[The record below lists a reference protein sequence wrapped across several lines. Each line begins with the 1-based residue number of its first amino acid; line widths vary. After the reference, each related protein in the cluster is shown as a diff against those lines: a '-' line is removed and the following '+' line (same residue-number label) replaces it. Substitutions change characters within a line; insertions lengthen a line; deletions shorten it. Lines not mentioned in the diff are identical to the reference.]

1 LACDSIEWSRK
12 MCQARILVADDE
24 TDIRN
29 VLRRLLL
36 SEGFCVC
43 EAGNGI
49 EALAAAEHCDIDLA
63 LLDITMPRMSG
74 TEAVMQMRA
83 NPRHAGMP
91 IMLMTGNVP
100 AGIAGQIGDIMLFPK
115 PLDLEQLLSA
125 IQQAVRSPRTRL
137 N

>member
-1 LACDSIEWSRK
+1 

-100 AGIAGQIGDIMLFPK
+100 TGIAGQIGDIMLFPK
-115 PLDLEQLLSA
+115 PLDLQQLLNA
-125 IQQAVRSPRTRL
+125 IQQAVRSPHTPL

>member
-1 LACDSIEWSRK
+1 

-29 VLRRLLL
+29 ILRRLLL

-49 EALAAAEHCDIDLA
+49 EALAAAEHCDIDLV

-74 TEAVMQMRA
+74 TETVRELRA
-83 NPRHAGMP
+83 NPRYASTP
-91 IMLMTGNVP
+91 IMLMTGHAP
-100 AGIAGQIGDIMLFPK
+100 AGIASQLGDIMLFPK
-115 PLDLEQLLSA
+115 PLDLGHVLGA
-125 IQQAVRSPRTRL
+125 IKRAVQHTRPPL

>member
-1 LACDSIEWSRK
+1 

-29 VLRRLLL
+29 ILRRLLL

-74 TEAVMQMRA
+74 TEAVLRLRA
-83 NPRHAGMP
+83 NPRHAATP
-91 IMLMTGNVP
+91 IILMTGNVP
-100 AGIAGQIGDIMLFPK
+100 AGNASRLGDIKLFPK
-115 PLDLEQLLSA
+115 PLDLDQVLGA
-125 IQQAVRSPRTRL
+125 IQQAIGSPRSPL

>member
-1 LACDSIEWSRK
+1 
-12 MCQARILVADDE
+12 MCRARILVADDE

-29 VLRRLLL
+29 ILRRLLL

-74 TEAVMQMRA
+74 TEAVRELRA
-83 NPRHAGMP
+83 KPRYATTP
-91 IMLMTGNVP
+91 IMLMTGHAP
-100 AGIAGQIGDIMLFPK
+100 AGFASQLGDIILFPK
-115 PLDLEQLLSA
+115 PLDLSQVISA
-125 IQQAVRSPRTRL
+125 IKKAVQHTPPPPL

>member
-1 LACDSIEWSRK
+1 
-12 MCQARILVADDE
+12 MCRARILVADDE

-29 VLRRLLL
+29 ILRRMLL

-49 EALAAAEHCDIDLA
+49 EALAAAEHCDIDLV

-74 TEAVMQMRA
+74 TEAMRELRA
-83 NPRHAGMP
+83 KPRYATTP
-91 IMLMTGNVP
+91 IMLMTGNMP
-100 AGIAGQIGDIMLFPK
+100 PGIAGQLGDILLFPK
-115 PLDLEQLLSA
+115 PLDFAQLLSA
-125 IQQAVRSPRTRL
+125 IQQSIRPTHPPL

>member
-1 LACDSIEWSRK
+1 
-12 MCQARILVADDE
+12 MCRARILVADDE

-29 VLRRLLL
+29 ILRRLLL

-63 LLDITMPRMSG
+63 LLDITMPRMTG
-74 TEAVMQMRA
+74 TEAVRELRA
-83 NPRHAGMP
+83 KPRYARTP
-91 IMLMTGNVP
+91 IMLMTGHAP
-100 AGIAGQIGDIMLFPK
+100 AGIASQLGDIMLFPK
-115 PLDLEQLLSA
+115 PLDFSQLLSA
-125 IQQAVRSPRTRL
+125 IRQAVRPTRPPL

>member
-1 LACDSIEWSRK
+1 
-12 MCQARILVADDE
+12 LVADDE

-29 VLRRLLL
+29 ILRRLLL

-74 TEAVMQMRA
+74 TEAVRELRA
-83 NPRHAGMP
+83 NPRHASTP
-91 IMLMTGNVP
+91 IMLMTGHAP
-100 AGIAGQIGDIMLFPK
+100 AGIASQLGDIMLFPK
-115 PLDLEQLLSA
+115 PLDLCQVLSA
-125 IQQAVRSPRTRL
+125 IQQAIRPVRPPL

>member
-1 LACDSIEWSRK
+1 
-12 MCQARILVADDE
+12 MCRARILVADDE
-24 TDIRN
+24 ADIRN
-29 VLRRLLL
+29 ILRRLLM

-74 TEAVMQMRA
+74 TEAVLQLRA
-83 NPRHAGMP
+83 NPRHAGTP
-91 IMLMTGNVP
+91 IMLMSGNVS
-100 AGIAGQIGDIMLFPK
+100 AGTAGQLGDIMLFPK
-115 PLDLEQLLSA
+115 PLDFTQLLSA
-125 IQQAVRSPRTRL
+125 IQQATRPTRPPL

>member
-1 LACDSIEWSRK
+1 

-24 TDIRN
+24 ADIRN
-29 VLRRLLL
+29 ILRRLLL

-49 EALAAAEHCDIDLA
+49 EALAAVEHCGIDLA

-74 TEAVMQMRA
+74 TEAVLRLRA
-83 NPRHAGMP
+83 NPRHASTP

-100 AGIAGQIGDIMLFPK
+100 AGVASQLGDIMLFPK
-115 PLDLEQLLSA
+115 PLDFTQLLSA
-125 IQQAVRSPRTRL
+125 IQQVIRHARSPL

>member
-1 LACDSIEWSRK
+1 
-12 MCQARILVADDE
+12 MCRGRILVADDE

-29 VLRRLLL
+29 ILRRLLL

-49 EALAAAEHCDIDLA
+49 EALAAAEHCDIDLI

-74 TEAVMQMRA
+74 TEAVRELRA
-83 NPRHAGMP
+83 KPRYATTP
-91 IMLMTGNVP
+91 IMLMTGHAP
-100 AGIAGQIGDIMLFPK
+100 AGLASQLGDIMLFPK
-115 PLDLEQLLSA
+115 PLDLSYV
-125 IQQAVRSPRTRL
+125 ISTIKQAVQHTTRPPL

>member
-1 LACDSIEWSRK
+1 
-12 MCQARILVADDE
+12 MCRARILVADDE

-29 VLRRLLL
+29 ILRRLLL

-74 TEAVMQMRA
+74 TEAVRELRA
-83 NPRHAGMP
+83 NPRYANTP
-91 IMLMTGNVP
+91 IMLMTGHAP
-100 AGIAGQIGDIMLFPK
+100 TGIASQLGDIMLFPK
-115 PLDLEQLLSA
+115 PLDLGHVLGA
-125 IQQAVRSPRTRL
+125 IKQAVQHTRPPL

>member
-1 LACDSIEWSRK
+1 
-12 MCQARILVADDE
+12 MCRARILVADDE

-29 VLRRLLL
+29 ILRRLLL

-43 EAGNGI
+43 EASNGI

-74 TEAVMQMRA
+74 TEAVRELRA
-83 NPRHAGMP
+83 NPRHASTP
-91 IMLMTGNVP
+91 IILMTGNLP
-100 AGIAGQIGDIMLFPK
+100 AGIAGHLGDIMLFPK
-115 PLDLEQLLSA
+115 PLDLSHVLGA
-125 IQQAVRSPRTRL
+125 IKQAVQLTRPPL